1 MINVLFLCNNMKY
14 YIKLSNCLNMRN
26 PDIRICGVSD
36 NFKELVFLL
45 AKQCVDK
52 IIIDLDKLLD
62 FSGLN
67 DFLKNNNN
75 YYNTH
80 IVFLLNNLDNY
91 NNIIE
96 NYDYVI
102 KTSEIIDVVERI
114 NLLFIQEV
122 VINFNNNSNEMII
135 KEKIINEL
143 KFLLYNFSHLGTIY
157 ILESIYILY
166 TLKDYN
172 YYNNLEK
179 YIYPIVAK
187 KYGKSSH
194 NIKCNIRNATDIMLL
209 ENKQENIKVYL
220 ETDNLSKCKS
230 KRVIK
235 IILKKIN

>member
-14 YIKLSNCLNMRN
+14 YKKLSNCLNMRN

-36 NFKELVFLL
+36 NFKELFFLL
-45 AKQCVDK
+45 SKQYVDK
-52 IIIDLDKLLD
+52 IIIDLDKCLD
-62 FSGLN
+62 FSVLK

-75 YYNTH
+75 YNKH
-80 IVFLLNNLDNY
+80 IVFLLNNFYNY

-102 KTSEIIDVVERI
+102 KTSEIIDVAEKI
-114 NLLFIQEV
+114 NLLFIQEMV
-122 VINFNNNSNEMII
+122 TNFNNNSSEMII
-135 KEKIINEL
+135 KGKIISEL

-166 TLKDYN
+166 ILKNYN

-179 YIYPIVAK
+179 YIYPLVAK

-209 ENKQENIKVYL
+209 ENKQEKIKLYL